1 MPEKLTMLGTVVLA
15 GVNPSGDPKFIDGT
29 YLVAGL
35 DADGEPHIL
44 EVDTNGD
51 LVVSGGG
58 EPSGPAG
65 GDLAGTYPNPTVD
78 LTFLQNAIA
87 ANVPFTVGGTFVDGP
102 AVTLT
107 PGTWF
112 LSGTVTMYSAT
123 VATHQFVA
131 KLWDGTTVYA
141 SSQLTGTDSQI
152 SSISLQA
159 VVVVTV
165 STALKISAANSNA
178 NGNLLAATVNSPS
191 GNHASRLTA
200 LKIA

>member
-1 MPEKLTMLGTVVLA
+1 MAFPAILGTVVLA

-29 YLVAGL
+29 YLVAAL
-35 DADGEPHIL
+35 DPDGEPHIL

-58 EPSGPAG
+58 SEITT
-65 GDLAGTYPNPTVD
+65 LE
-78 LTFLQNAIA
+78 NAIA

-141 SSQLTGTDSQI
+141 SSQLTGTDTQI

-165 STALKISAANSNA
+165 NTVLKISAANNNA
-178 NGNLLAATVNSPS
+178 NGNLLAATPTSPS

-200 LKIA
+200 LRIAA